1 MGTPSLHAMNKKT
14 DNTAIIKI
22 DTFLMRIMVTSFG
35 YKKKLDLVNDD
46 MISMDIDEVIIRKKN
61 R

>member
-1 MGTPSLHAMNKKT
+1 MKT

-35 YKKKLDLVNDD
+35 YNKKFRFG
-46 MISMDIDEVIIRKKN
+46 E
-61 R
+61 